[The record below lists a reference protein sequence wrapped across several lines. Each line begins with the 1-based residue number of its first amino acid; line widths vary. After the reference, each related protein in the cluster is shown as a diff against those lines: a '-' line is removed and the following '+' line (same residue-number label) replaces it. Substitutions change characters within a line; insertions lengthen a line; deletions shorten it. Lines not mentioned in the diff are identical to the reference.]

1 MYIPAL
7 GGLLY
12 PTTDIFS
19 LRLRRGKVPSLL
31 PSSSGTFLSMVFLI
45 GGPAAGTLLRRGA
58 LLGFGTAGFSSS
70 LPTAAATAAAFTLP
84 PPRPL
89 LFGAAF
95 GAAPLPLPSFRARFG
110 GMASSGAGPV
120 VHMIG
125 AGFGRAVLGFIGLAL
140 GLVRALDGFA
150 GAADGAATS
159 SIRSS
164 PATDG
169 LGTAG
174 SGAGRSGVG
183 TVGTGVVDGR
193 ALARGGALLVRSR
206 LGRGCDV
213 YRTIAAGAVGG
224 ASSAGVGSGGA
235 GGGAGGGGGGG
246 RGGAGALSY
255 GVRLEWGGGPELTT
269 CMSSGSFGGVAIEKW
284 MWLCCWWWVAA

>member
-1 MYIPAL
+1 MSPA
-7 GGLLY
+7 
-12 PTTDIFS
+12 
-19 LRLRRGKVPSLL
+19 
-31 PSSSGTFLSMVFLI
+31 SSGTFLTMVFFT
-45 GGPAAGTLLRRGA
+45 GGPAVGTLFRLGA
-58 LLGFGTAGFSSS
+58 LFGFGTAGRSSS
-70 LPTAAATAAAFTLP
+70 LPTAAATAVAFTRP
-84 PPRPL
+84 APRPL

-95 GAAPLPLPSFRARFG
+95 GAEPLPLPSFRARFG

-140 GLVRALDGFA
+140 GLARALDGFA

-159 SIRSS
+159 SICSS

-183 TVGTGVVDGR
+183 TVGTGAADGR

-224 ASSAGVGSGGA
+224 ASGAGAGSAGA
-235 GGGAGGGGGGG
+235 GGGGGGGGG

-255 GVRLEWGGGPELTT
+255 GVRLERERPRRIAPAPGAGGGGGPELTT
-269 CMSSGSFGGVAIEKW
+269 CMSSGSFGGVAMEKW

>member
-1 MYIPAL
+1 
-7 GGLLY
+7 
-12 PTTDIFS
+12 
-19 LRLRRGKVPSLL
+19 
-31 PSSSGTFLSMVFLI
+31 
-45 GGPAAGTLLRRGA
+45 
-58 LLGFGTAGFSSS
+58 
-70 LPTAAATAAAFTLP
+70 
-84 PPRPL
+84 L

-95 GAAPLPLPSFRARFG
+95 GTAPAPLPLPSFLARFG

-140 GLVRALDGFA
+140 GLARALVGFA

-159 SIRSS
+159 SICSS

-174 SGAGRSGVG
+174 SGVGRSGLG
-183 TVGTGVVDGR
+183 TIGTGAADGR
-193 ALARGGALLVRSR
+193 ALALGALLVRSR

-224 ASSAGVGSGGA
+224 ASGAGAGSAGA
-235 GGGAGGGGGGG
+235 GGGAGGGGGG
-246 RGGAGALSY
+246 RGGMGASSY
-255 GVRLEWGGGPELTT
+255 GVCLVRGRPRRIAPAPGGGGGGPELTT
-269 CMSSGSFGGVAIEKW
+269 CISTGSFGGVAIEKW
-284 MWLCCWWWVAA
+284 MWLCCCWWVAA